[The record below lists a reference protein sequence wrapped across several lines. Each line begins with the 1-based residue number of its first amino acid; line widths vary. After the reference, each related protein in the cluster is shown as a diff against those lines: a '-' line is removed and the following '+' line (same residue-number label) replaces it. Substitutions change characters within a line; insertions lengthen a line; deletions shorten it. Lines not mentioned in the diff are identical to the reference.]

1 MICWTIEF
9 HVPRDSVTLPDAT
22 LSGVLSDA
30 TAGEGLGEEGG
41 VLA

>member
-1 MICWTIEF
+1 MICWTIEL

-22 LSGVLSDA
+22 LSGVLSGA
-30 TAGEGLGEEGG
+30 IVGVGLDEEDG